1 MRTTAAIIEI
11 IVAFIIGIILEVK
24 DWRNNPNH
32 DQAIN
37 KIEESEHDHDQ
48 SGCLEEVEPN
58 KLRIFVRE
66 PAERNLA
73 NKRVLTLVA
82 NFYEIPQNRLKIITG
97 HRGQN
102 KIIQVID

>member
-1 MRTTAAIIEI
+1 MSIIR
-11 IVAFIIGIILEVK
+11 VKAFPDAKKEWI
-24 DWRNNPNH
+24 
-32 DQAIN
+32 
-37 KIEESEHDHDQ
+37 
-48 SGCLEEVEPN
+48 EEVEPN